1 AAEEERSRGETEKAR
16 LAEEDSVTVA
26 ALGEGLAAMANG
38 DLTHR
43 FTREVAPRA
52 AELKANFNAA
62 IEQLQKAMSV
72 VVSNVAGIRSGAGE
86 ISQAADD
93 LSRRTEQQAASL
105 EETAAALDEI
115 TATVNRTADGAH
127 QASRVVQTARNEA
140 EASGAVVSDAVA
152 AMTAIEQ
159 SSNQ

>member
-1 AAEEERSRGETEKAR
+1 ISQLEQAVAVVV
-16 LAEEDSVTVA
+16 DNVA
-26 ALGEGLAAMANG
+26 A
-38 DLTHR
+38 
-43 FTREVAPRA
+43 
-52 AELKANFNAA
+52 
-62 IEQLQKAMSV
+62 
-72 VVSNVAGIRSGAGE
+72 IRSGSGE
-86 ISQAADD
+86 ISQASDD

-115 TATVNRTADGAH
+115 TATVNRTADGAR

-159 SSNQ
+159 SSNQIGAIIGVIDEIAFQTNLLALNAGVEAARAGDARRGVAAVATAGRALAQRSGADAAGTQACR

>member
-1 AAEEERSRGETEKAR
+1 ILTRAVATPIVALTGVMRRTAGGDNTVEVPGMGRKDEIGEMAAAVLTFQEAAIEKIRLEAEAVIQRRAAEEERSRGETEKAR

-72 VVSNVAGIRSGAGE
+72 VV
-86 ISQAADD
+86 
-93 LSRRTEQQAASL
+93 
-105 EETAAALDEI
+105 
-115 TATVNRTADGAH
+115 
-127 QASRVVQTARNEA
+127 
-140 EASGAVVSDAVA
+140 
-152 AMTAIEQ
+152 
-159 SSNQ
+159 